1 MAMSIRTNLAAISSI
16 NSLSGTQKSLSSSL
30 EKISSGLRINRAA
43 DDAAGLGV
51 ANRMEADNTSLKQ
64 AMRNTND
71 GISLVQTAE
80 GSIEQLTNI
89 LIRFRELS
97 VQAANETYTTTDRGM
112 IGTEMNQLKNEYQRI
127 TTLANFN
134 EQSLLNG
141 SGTLNIQV
149 GIDGTSN
156 DAISIN
162 MTNLSTTLGAI
173 ASLSTVFTTV
183 TSSTASTAAVA
194 TANLANLDN
203 AINALSTR
211 RATLGSLQN
220 RFENALSEQHLQPK
234 LVCCSKPN
242 LGRRLRF
249 RISEH
254 DSLPNPITSWCC
266 CFGSSES
273 DSSVNHLITQLI
285 EITLI
290 GYRIIRLDTPLYFSC
305 RSDVDLNT

>member
-16 NSLSGTQKSLSSSL
+16 NSLNSTQKSLSSSL
-30 EKISSGLRINRAA
+30 EKISSGLRINRAG

-51 ANRMEADNTSLKQ
+51 ATRMETDNTSLKQ

-80 GSIEQLTNI
+80 GSLEQLTNI

-97 VQAANETYTTTDRGM
+97 VQAANETYTSTDRGM
-112 IGTEMNQLKNEYQRI
+112 IGTEMTQLQAEYQRI

-141 SGTLNIQV
+141 SGTLTIQV
-149 GIDGTSN
+149 GIDGTAN

-162 MTNLSTTLGAI
+162 MGNLATTLGAI
-173 ASLSTVFTTV
+173 SSISTVFATV
-183 TSSTASTAAVA
+183 TAGTASTASGA
-194 TANLANLDN
+194 TANLSNLDT

-220 RFENALSEQHLQPK
+220 RFDNALAEQSTYSQ
-234 LVCCSKPN
+234 N
-242 LGRRLRF
+242 LSAAQSQIL
-249 RISEH
+249 
-254 DSLPNPITSWCC
+254 DVDYA
-266 CFGSSES
+266 SES
-273 DSSVNHLITQLI
+273 ANMTRYQIQSQAGVAALAQAKAIPQS
-285 EITLI
+285 
-290 GYRIIRLDTPLYFSC
+290 IISLLS
-305 RSDVDLNT
+305 

>member
-16 NSLSGTQKSLSSSL
+16 NSLNSTQKSLGSSL
-30 EKISSGLRINRAA
+30 EKISSGLRINRAG

-51 ANRMEADNTSLKQ
+51 ATRMETDNTSLKQ

-97 VQAANETYTTTDRGM
+97 VQASNETYTSTDRGM
-112 IGTEMNQLKNEYQRI
+112 IGTEMAQLQAEYQRI

-149 GIDGTSN
+149 GIDGSTN

-173 ASLSTVFTTV
+173 SSLSTVFQTV
-183 TSSTASTAAVA
+183 SSGAASTAAGA
-194 TANLANLDN
+194 TANLGRLDT

-220 RFENALSEQHLQPK
+220 RFENALSEASTYSQ
-234 LVCCSKPN
+234 N
-242 LGRRLRF
+242 
-249 RISEH
+249 ISSAQSQIL
-254 DSLPNPITSWCC
+254 DVDYA
-266 CFGSSES
+266 SES
-273 DSSVNHLITQLI
+273 ANMTRYQIQSQAGVAALAQAKAIPQS
-285 EITLI
+285 
-290 GYRIIRLDTPLYFSC
+290 IISLLS
-305 RSDVDLNT
+305 

>member
-16 NSLSGTQKSLSSSL
+16 NSLSGTQKSLSNSL

-51 ANRMEADNTSLKQ
+51 ATRMETDNTSLKQ

-97 VQAANETYTTTDRGM
+97 VQASNETYTTTDRGM
-112 IGTEMNQLKNEYQRI
+112 IGTEMTQLQAEYQRI

-141 SGTLNIQV
+141 TGTLAIQV
-149 GIDGTSN
+149 GIDGSTN

-162 MTNLSTTLGAI
+162 MNNLATTLGAI
-173 ASLSTVFTTV
+173 SSLSTVFQTV
-183 TSSTASTAAVA
+183 TSGGASTASGA
-194 TANLANLDN
+194 TGNLANLDT

-211 RATLGSLQN
+211 RATLGSIQN
-220 RFENALSEQHLQPK
+220 RFENALAESATYSQ
-234 LVCCSKPN
+234 N
-242 LGRRLRF
+242 LSAAQSQIL
-249 RISEH
+249 
-254 DSLPNPITSWCC
+254 DVDYA
-266 CFGSSES
+266 SES
-273 DSSVNHLITQLI
+273 ANMTRYQIQSQAGVAALA
-285 EITLI
+285 
-290 GYRIIRLDTPLYFSC
+290 
-305 RSDVDLNT
+305 

>member
-16 NSLSGTQKSLSSSL
+16 NSLSNTQKSLSSSL

-51 ANRMEADNTSLKQ
+51 ATRMETDNTSLKQ

-97 VQAANETYTTTDRGM
+97 VQASNDTYTATDREM
-112 IGTEMNQLKNEYQRI
+112 IGTEMAQLQNEYQRI

-141 SGTLNIQV
+141 TGNLSIQV
-149 GIDGTSN
+149 GIDGASDN
-156 DAISIN
+156 AIAIN
-162 MTNLSTTLGAI
+162 MGDLSTTLGAI
-173 ASLSTVFTTV
+173 TSLSTVFQTV
-183 TSSTASTAAVA
+183 AGSTASTSAVA
-194 TANLANLDN
+194 TANLAELDT
-203 AINALSTR
+203 AINALSSR

-220 RFENALSEQHLQPK
+220 RFENALAESATYSQ
-234 LVCCSKPN
+234 N
-242 LGRRLRF
+242 LSAAQSQIL
-249 RISEH
+249 
-254 DSLPNPITSWCC
+254 DVDYA
-266 CFGSSES
+266 SES
-273 DSSVNHLITQLI
+273 ANMTRYQIQSQAGVAALAQAKAIPQS
-285 EITLI
+285 
-290 GYRIIRLDTPLYFSC
+290 IISLLS
-305 RSDVDLNT
+305 

>member
-51 ANRMEADNTSLKQ
+51 ATRMETDNTSLKQ

-97 VQAANETYTTTDRGM
+97 VQASNETYTATDRGM
-112 IGTEMNQLKNEYQRI
+112 IGTEMAQLQAEYQRI

-141 SGTLNIQV
+141 TGNLSIQV
-149 GIDGTSN
+149 GIDGAASGDN
-156 DAISIN
+156 AITIN
-162 MTNLSTTLGAI
+162 MANLSTTLGAI
-173 ASLSTVFTTV
+173 TSLSTVFQTV
-183 TSSTASTAAVA
+183 TGGTASTAAGA
-194 TANLANLDN
+194 TANLTQLDT

-211 RATLGSLQN
+211 RATLGSIQN
-220 RFENALSEQHLQPK
+220 RFENALSEASTYSQ
-234 LVCCSKPN
+234 N
-242 LGRRLRF
+242 LSSAQSQIL
-249 RISEH
+249 
-254 DSLPNPITSWCC
+254 DVDYA
-266 CFGSSES
+266 SES
-273 DSSVNHLITQLI
+273 ANMTRYQIQSQAGVAALAQAKSIPQS
-285 EITLI
+285 
-290 GYRIIRLDTPLYFSC
+290 IISLLS
-305 RSDVDLNT
+305 